1 MAAISLKSIPDEL
14 HLEVKFYQLE
24 LEKQGRKLTLEAVY
38 IELVE
43 KGLKTV
49 KPDQK

>member
-1 MAAISLKSIPDEL
+1 MAQISLRTIPDEL
-14 HLEVKFYQLE
+14 HWQIRLYQLE

-43 KGLKTV
+43 KGLKTI